1 MAVMRTL
8 GMRHHARNL
17 KQEAVTKPPDPG
29 WNKKTERA
37 ACDLAWMCHLPNW
50 CCFNPPPRIDSLNEG
65 LDQLIDSGGDAE
77 NGVRTASRIPGH
89 VEGLEAGVEVQD
101 WGSHGPHT

>member
-29 WNKKTERA
+29 WNKKTRRVA
-37 ACDLAWMCHLPNW
+37 YAITRVPNS
-50 CCFNPPPRIDSLNEG
+50 NSSSMVV
-65 LDQLIDSGGDAE
+65 LIMMIS
-77 NGVRTASRIPGH
+77 I
-89 VEGLEAGVEVQD
+89 
-101 WGSHGPHT
+101 